1 VASPLNQRPQRTGP
15 RDCEPPQVERRLR
28 VLLLEDDATDAE
40 LEVRALTA
48 AGFRVTC
55 DRVDNERAFTA
66 RLDTGAYD
74 LILSDYCLPA
84 FDGLRALQIL
94 RARGLDVP
102 FVLVSGAL
110 GEERAIE
117 SLKLGA
123 IDYVLKDNLERLAPA
138 IRRAL
143 HDTEERRAHA
153 RAAAALRESEERY
166 RNLVES
172 AQEIILTLAL
182 DGTIT
187 SANLT
192 FEVVLGRPRATAIG
206 APFAALL
213 HPEDRGAAERL
224 VGRVGGGAP
233 VAPFEFRVAAVDG
246 RRLVFETTATVQ
258 RSATAAASILVV
270 ARDVTARKRAET
282 KMQALVENA
291 KDLTGTVD
299 LGEVLARVQERSA
312 RALPCEVVA
321 TVYGGAAPAERTV
334 SHHGVAADLVA
345 GAAELAGLPDEAVRA
360 VRHGETLAIA
370 DAQADPS
377 PTAAVCRRFRLRS
390 ALLTPL
396 RSHDRHFGS
405 LLMADSAPRTFDR
418 EEVDFCEAIARQ
430 LAGALEAAELQ
441 RAQQEET
448 YIAAALAHVGQ
459 ELISSVDLPL
469 LLERLCRVTT
479 EVLGCDVSHTLMFK
493 EEQHSFVPVACFGE
507 AAGQPATMP
516 TIRVP
521 RPAFVQL
528 LELAERN
535 GVVQYE
541 AARHGHLVP
550 QECRDAYR
558 LAGALAVRLRR
569 GGELIGVHVAG
580 YRSGPGGFTSF
591 QRRIARGIAQLAS
604 LALENARLV
613 RQLEAANRLK
623 SDFVATMSHELR
635 TPLNVIIGYNELV
648 LDEVFGAVTP
658 DQAATL
664 ERVGSSAR
672 ELLELI
678 GATLD
683 VSRLD
688 TERAALNL
696 EHIDLAALLRAV
708 EAETRGLREK
718 PGVEWTWHIAAEL
731 PPLYSDAVKLKVL
744 LKNLIANAAK
754 FTDRGS
760 VAVSADGRPGC
771 IEFRVADTGIGMS
784 AETQAVIFE
793 PFRQG
798 DSSPT
803 RRHGGVGLGL
813 YIVSR
818 LLDLLSGRIEVE
830 SALGVGST
838 FRVAVPID
846 ASRPDSP
853 QRTQRPQSPMEWTRA
868 PHHGNG
874 TRRFQ

>member
-1 VASPLNQRPQRTGP
+1 VASPLNQRPQPPGP
-15 RDCEPPQVERRLR
+15 RDREPLASPERRLHI
-28 VLLLEDDATDAE
+28 LLLEDDATDAE
-40 LEVRALTA
+40 LAVRALTV
-48 AGFRVTC
+48 AGFQVSC
-55 DRVDNERAFTA
+55 DRVDTERAFTS
-66 RLDTGAYD
+66 RLDSDVYD
-74 LILSDYCLPA
+74 LILSDYCLPS

-138 IRRAL
+138 VRRAL
-143 HDTEERRAHA
+143 RDTEERRQHAHA
-153 RAAAALRESEERY
+153 TTALRASEERY
-166 RNLVES
+166 RSLVES

-187 SANLT
+187 SANLA
-192 FEVVLGRPRATAIG
+192 FERVLGRRRAAWIG
-206 APFAALL
+206 MHLAPLL
-213 HPEDRGAAERL
+213 HPEDRDAAESL
-224 VGRVGGGAP
+224 LSRVARGETLP
-233 VAPFEFRVAAVDG
+233 PFEFRVSTADG
-246 RRLVFETTATVQ
+246 RHLVHEMTATAQ
-258 RSATAAASILVV
+258 RAGHEPASLLVV
-270 ARDVTARKRAET
+270 ARDVSARKRAET
-282 KMQALVENA
+282 KMQALFENA

-299 LGEVLARVQERSA
+299 LREVLARVQERTA
-312 RALPCEVVA
+312 RAVPCDVVMTFADGA
-321 TVYGGAAPAERTV
+321 T
-334 SHHGVAADLVA
+334 AADRMVSQYGLTSDLADV
-345 GAAELAGLPDEAVRA
+345 AAELAGEPGEACRDA
-360 VRHGETLAIA
+360 LRRGETVAIG

-377 PTAAVCRRFRLRS
+377 PQAAVCRRLGLRS
-390 ALLTPL
+390 ALVTPL
-396 RSHDRHFGS
+396 RSHDRHLGGV
-405 LLMADSAPRTFDR
+405 LMANSAARSFDR
-418 EEVDFCEAIARQ
+418 EEAAFCEAIARQ

-448 YIAAALAHVGQ
+448 YIASALAHVGQ
-459 ELISSVDLPL
+459 ELISSVDLPI

-493 EEQHSFVPVACFGE
+493 EDQQSFVPVARFGE
-507 AAGQPATMP
+507 SAEHRATLP
-516 TIRVP
+516 TIRIP
-521 RPAFVQL
+521 GPSFRMIIEQ
-528 LELAERN
+528 AERD

-550 QECRDAYR
+550 QEFRAAYS

-569 GGELIGVHVAG
+569 RDELIGVHVAG
-580 YRSGPGGFTSF
+580 YRTGPGDFTAL

-613 RQLEAANRLK
+613 QQLEAANRLK

-648 LDEVFGAVTP
+648 LDEVFGSVTP
-658 DQAATL
+658 DQVASL
-664 ERVGSSAR
+664 ERIGSSAR

-678 GATLD
+678 AATLD

-688 TERAALNL
+688 TRRASLNL
-696 EHIDLAALLRAV
+696 EEIDLAALLHEVEVETRTPRERAAV
-708 EAETRGLREK
+708 EWIWQVSAD
-718 PGVEWTWHIAAEL
+718 L
-731 PPLYSDAVKLKVL
+731 PRLYSDAVKLKVL
-744 LKNLIANAAK
+744 LKNLISNAAK
-754 FTDRGS
+754 FTDRGT
-760 VAVSADGRPGC
+760 VTVSAEARPGW

-784 AETQAVIFE
+784 RETQAVIFE

-830 SALGVGST
+830 SALGVGSA
-838 FRVAVPID
+838 FRVAIPID
-846 ASRPDSP
+846 ALQRSRP
-853 QRTQRPQSPMEWTRA
+853 A
-868 PHHGNG
+868 A
-874 TRRFQ
+874 